1 MKTELNQKEKAERLA
16 RRMSRVV
23 FIGIVGMIIMACLCF
38 CERVQN
44 LPAVVGI
51 GALMVWGAFTLTMIM
66 THQSLLPKRMRDYPV
81 YDTGCDFK
89 TSFTIKYGEAAK
101 IVTKQR
107 MTGGAI
113 AVGLTLVFVS
123 FANTFWPVGTAPE
136 NIPPTLFYDADG
148 SRIMTG
154 DFGEI
159 AQWSERRNEW
169 SICTSIDA
177 YGPFQYGGEIEEMSI
192 LHIVTDDVVWGESNQ
207 EFANRAKH
215 EILAIKFNHYEDGDW
230 MIVKRF
236 VDGGAAVAT
245 DYDNGLSKVL
255 DELGAGEIPYTKHD
269 LVGNTQ
275 DKITALTIVTNDAL
289 EWEKVDGKLVW
300 LVAE

>member
-16 RRMSRVV
+16 RRMARVEFYV
-23 FIGIVGMIIMACLCF
+23 LLAACVIGILSF
-38 CERVQN
+38 CERFQLIFGVDFRV
-44 LPAVVGI
+44 AVFLL
-51 GALMVWGAFTLTMIM
+51 LMLVTMVID
-66 THQSLLPKRMRDYPV
+66 LLHTKLFPEKIAKYPV
-81 YDTGCDFK
+81 HVSVFGAVYKEYSVEMLTKRRLIGGGIVIGVTLF
-89 TSFTIKYGEAAK
+89 FT
-101 IVTKQR
+101 V
-107 MTGGAI
+107 
-113 AVGLTLVFVS
+113 L
-123 FANTFWPVGTAPE
+123 ANIFRPIETAPE
-136 NIPPTLFYDADG
+136 NIPPMLFYDADG
-148 SRIMTG
+148 SRIMVG

-207 EFANRAKH
+207 EFANRTKH

-245 DYDNGLSKVL
+245 EYDDGLSKVL
-255 DELGAGEIPYTKHD
+255 DELGTGEIPYTKHD
-269 LVGNTQ
+269 LAGNTQ
-275 DKITALTIVTNDAL
+275 DKITVLTIVTNDAL

-300 LVAE
+300 SIAE